1 MRIDWATLAV
11 IAVVAAAAAV
21 TVVLLVAFAL
31 LGLSASPAGRR
42 AHDRPGGGVSGLPP
56 TAGTALAVLCL
67 LATGLIVCYGL
78 YLIVA

>member
-1 MRIDWATLAV
+1 VQIDWATLGA

-31 LGLSASPAGRR
+31 LGVSAAAGRR
-42 AHDRPGGGVSGLPP
+42 VHDPGGGAPGLPP
-56 TAGTALAVLCL
+56 TAGAALAGVCL

-78 YLIVA
+78 YLIIA